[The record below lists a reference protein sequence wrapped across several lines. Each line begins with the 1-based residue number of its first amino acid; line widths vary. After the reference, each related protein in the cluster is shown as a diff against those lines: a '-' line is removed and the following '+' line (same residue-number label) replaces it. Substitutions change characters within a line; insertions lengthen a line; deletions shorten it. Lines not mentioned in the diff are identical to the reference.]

1 MKTVQIPTLAK
12 SLAIAF
18 SAIGIF
24 ASATSAYAAGP
35 VRPQT
40 LVTPPLTTAPTTSST
55 LVINANPDNNGN
67 HGSKSVDNSR
77 NCTKNNDNNAQ
88 NQGNCPG
95 SF

>member
-1 MKTVQIPTLAK
+1 MKIFQFPALAK
-12 SLAIAF
+12 SIAVALG
-18 SAIGIF
+18 AIGIF
-24 ASATSAYAAGP
+24 TFATPAFAANP

-40 LVTPPLTTAPTTSST
+40 LVTPQVTTTTTTSST
-55 LVINANPDNNGN
+55 LVINANPNNNGN
-67 HGSKSVDNSR
+67 HGGKSTDNSA